1 VGDQQRRNAR
11 IVHAKADAVAGDAR
25 LGDLEEGAADPVAVA
40 DADLVVAQP
49 LHCEVLPELPIDEIA
64 SSQLVLP
71 VAIRVDL
78 INEDG
83 ALLTAVPAEITLAVA
98 LHVEPADATRAA
110 DRILVDAREHG
121 LPLPRH
127 PLGQPDIDREQGAH
141 RTGSGRV
148 LMRQCHQAGTDAAV
162 FSTAQSGA

>member
-11 IVHAKADAVAGDAR
+11 VVHAKADAVTGDAR
-25 LGDLEEGAADPVAVA
+25 LGDLEQRGADPVAVA

-49 LHCEVLPELPIDEIA
+49 LHREVLAELPIDEVA

-78 INEDG
+78 IDEDG
-83 ALLTAVPAEITLAVA
+83 ALLTAVPGEISLAVA
-98 LHVEPADATRAA
+98 VHVELANATRAA
-110 DRILVDAREHG
+110 DGILVDAREHG

-127 PLGQPDIDREQGAH
+127 LLGQADVDRQQGAH

-148 LMRQCHQAGTDAAV
+148 LGRQSHQAATDAAV
-162 FSTAQSGA
+162 FSTAQSRA